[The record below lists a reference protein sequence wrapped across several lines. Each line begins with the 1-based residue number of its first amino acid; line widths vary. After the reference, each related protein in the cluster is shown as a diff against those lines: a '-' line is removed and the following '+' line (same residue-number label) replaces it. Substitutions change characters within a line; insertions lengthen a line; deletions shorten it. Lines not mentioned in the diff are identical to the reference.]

1 MSIIARQDSNGVKPL
16 LQVGELGYDNYPA
29 GGDKGRVYVGTGTE
43 NIAQAKKSEV
53 IAVESE
59 IVRITEELEDVNLNR
74 ADKWLASQNI
84 AQMIYD
90 VNGDLLVKLQ
100 FIEATDVNYE
110 IFSYTNGD
118 LSGIAHYVDGELK
131 GNSVLS
137 YTDGNLTSVIFT
149 EV

>member
-1 MSIIARQDSNGVKPL
+1 MSIIVRQDSNGVKPL
-16 LQVGELGYDNYPA
+16 LQVGELGYDNFPA
-29 GGDKGRVYVGTGTE
+29 GGDAGRVYVGTGTE

-53 IAVESE
+53 IAVESK

-90 VNGDLLVKLQ
+90 VNGDLVKLQ